1 MNKRKHVKRWLWLLA
16 GFAAIAGIVWALWPR
31 PVEVET
37 TRAERGP
44 LAATVRGEG
53 RTQVTQ
59 LYVIASP
66 VDGELERVALQT
78 GDPIEPT
85 TPIARIW
92 PVASR
97 PLDPRSRADA
107 AAAADIARSAVT
119 RAEAMEQE
127 ATVALAHAE
136 SERVRTEKLLAARA
150 IAAAEAEHQ
159 GHETEIRRRALDAAR
174 AATREA
180 RGQLSRAVAML
191 SSDKPRGPA
200 PAVTVS
206 APVAGRVLRVLR
218 ESAGPV
224 AIGTPLVEVGD
235 VSHLEVVADLLSSD
249 AAKVRSGA
257 TARVTG
263 WGGAPLAARVRKIEP
278 AAFTKVSALGLEE
291 KRVHVVLDP
300 TDPVPPELGH
310 DYRVDVA
317 IVIWEGKDVIRVPAT
332 ALFRDGERWAVFAVE
347 EGRAR
352 LTPVEIGASDGT
364 WTAVTRGLAEQA
376 TVIAQPAD
384 TIKAG
389 ARVAPRERPA
399 GQRSTPTTGAAAS
412 PATPIQSLQ

>member
-1 MNKRKHVKRWLWLLA
+1 MKKRKHVKRWLWLLV
-16 GFAAIAGIVWALWPR
+16 GVAAIAGIVWTLWPK

-44 LAATVRGEG
+44 LAATVSGEG

-59 LYVIASP
+59 LYVVASP
-66 VDGELERVALQT
+66 VDGELERIALQT

-107 AAAADIARSAVT
+107 AAAADIARSTVA

-136 SERVRTEKLLAARA
+136 SERARTEKLAAARA

-159 GHETEIRRRALDAAR
+159 GHEAETRRRALDAAR

-180 RGQLSRAVAML
+180 RGQLARATAML
-191 SSDKPRGPA
+191 SADKPRGPA
-200 PAVTVS
+200 PAATVN
-206 APVAGRVLRVLR
+206 APIAGRVLRVLR

-224 AIGTPLVEVGD
+224 ALGTPLVEIGD

-249 AAKVRSGA
+249 AAKVRTGA

-263 WGGAPLAARVRKIEP
+263 WGGAPLVARVRKIEP

-291 KRVHVVLDP
+291 KRVHVVLDLSE
-300 TDPVPPELGH
+300 PVPPELGH

-317 IVIWEGKDVIRVPAT
+317 IVIWEAKDIVRVPAT
-332 ALFRDGERWAVFAVE
+332 ALLRDGERWAVFVVE
-347 EGRAR
+347 DGRVR

-364 WTAVTRGLAEQA
+364 WTAVTNGLAEGA
-376 TVIAQPAD
+376 IVIAQPAD
-384 TIKAG
+384 TIKDG
-389 ARVAPRERPA
+389 TRVAPRERPA
-399 GQRSTPTTGAAAS
+399 GPRRARATG
-412 PATPIQSLQ
+412 T